1 MNYPPWACGPT
12 PLRSKGAP
20 AAAGQ
25 SPFRAG
31 CWVWSVEVVRRLR
44 LGFPGMASDA
54 GDEGT
59 TCDAVAGME
68 AWKLK

>member
-31 CWVWSVEVVRRLR
+31 CWVWPFHARRGSETEMTFVGR
-44 LGFPGMASDA
+44 G
-54 GDEGT
+54 
-59 TCDAVAGME
+59 
-68 AWKLK
+68 